1 MGQPCDS
8 EHVQLCPDGAA
19 RRSSG
24 RPDDDKGVSGQRL
37 AREDPA
43 GAFLDLYDRALPQV
57 YGYLLSRCGQRALAE
72 DLTAETFL
80 AAVDAVRATTSPPLT
95 TGWLIGVARHKLSD
109 HWRRQAREERTLR
122 AVAAEPKPGPADP
135 WDATIDAVT
144 ARAVLGRL
152 GPHHRAALTLRYV
165 DDLPVPEVAA
175 ILGRTVHA
183 TEALLVRA
191 RSAFRAAYAEG
202 GEEDGDD

>member
-1 MGQPCDS
+1 
-8 EHVQLCPDGAA
+8 
-19 RRSSG
+19 
-24 RPDDDKGVSGQRL
+24 VSGQRL
-37 AREDPA
+37 AWDDPPA
-43 GAFLDLYDRALPQV
+43 RLLDLYDQALPQV
-57 YGYLLSRCGQRALAE
+57 YGYLLSRCGQRAVAE

-80 AAVDAVRATTSPPLT
+80 AAVDAVRASRSGPSGAAAALS

-122 AVAAEPKPGPADP
+122 AVAAEPEPVAGDP
-135 WDATIDAVT
+135 WDETLDAVT
-144 ARAVLGRL
+144 ARAVLQRL

-191 RSAFRAAYAEG
+191 RAAFRTAYAG
-202 GEEDGDD
+202 GRGEDGDD

>member
-1 MGQPCDS
+1 MSLTG
-8 EHVQLCPDGAA
+8 VLGVT
-19 RRSSG
+19 RRSSA
-24 RPDDDKGVSGQRL
+24 RPDDDRGVSGHRL
-37 AREDPA
+37 AWEDRPA
-43 GAFLDLYDRALPQV
+43 RLLDLYDRALPQV
-57 YGYLLSRCGQRALAE
+57 YGYLLSRCWQRALAE

-122 AVAAEPKPGPADP
+122 AVAVAAAAEPGLDADDP
-135 WDATIDAVT
+135 WDARLDAL
-144 ARAVLGRL
+144 RAQDVLRRL

-165 DDLPVPEVAA
+165 DDLPVPEVAQV
-175 ILGRTVHA
+175 LGRTVHA

-191 RSAFRAAYAEG
+191 RSAFRTAYAAGG
-202 GEEDGDD
+202 GEHGDD

>member
-1 MGQPCDS
+1 M
-8 EHVQLCPDGAA
+8 
-19 RRSSG
+19 
-24 RPDDDKGVSGQRL
+24 SGQRPAWDYAP
-37 AREDPA
+37 ARL
-43 GAFLDLYDRALPQV
+43 LDLYDRALPQV
-57 YGYLLSRCGQRALAE
+57 YGYLLSRCGQRAVAE

-80 AAVDAVRATTSPPLT
+80 AAVAAVRAGRGGRPGPSAALS

-122 AVAAEPKPGPADP
+122 AVAAEPGPAAGDP
-135 WDATIDAVT
+135 WDQTLDAVT

-191 RSAFRAAYAEG
+191 RSAFRAAYA
-202 GEEDGDD
+202 DGRGDA